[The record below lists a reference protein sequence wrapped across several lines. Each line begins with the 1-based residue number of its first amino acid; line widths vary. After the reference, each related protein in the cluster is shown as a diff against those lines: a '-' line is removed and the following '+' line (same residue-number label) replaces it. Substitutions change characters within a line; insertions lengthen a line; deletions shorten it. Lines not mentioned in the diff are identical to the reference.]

1 MELSYVAP
9 VPSKFLKD
17 FKEELWAGGE
27 MVREA
32 WCTELPEA
40 EPIINDV
47 CTAFP
52 EYTPEKLR
60 ETKSN
65 MIGYA
70 TNYRPPYSKGCISWY
85 TWKFPSDEQI
95 AQYGISLLPGTRF
108 YQWYGMKFDPI
119 NKVSW
124 LKYVFNATA
133 TGTVPCPPLPNN
145 SRLPFYAMIADE
157 DKKTLPLVDVYF
169 NAAYEDV
176 KVYCEEHGLIYPA
189 PPPEEE
195 VLTKLW
201 AFVYDINTLEISKVK
216 GYRIFNIYDRT
227 K

>member
-1 MELSYVAP
+1 MELCSAFV

-27 MVREA
+27 IVREA

-40 EPIINDV
+40 QPIIQELI
-47 CTAFP
+47 TAFP
-52 EYTPEKLR
+52 EYSEDKIR

-70 TNYRPPYSKGCISWY
+70 SNYRPPYNDGCISWY
-85 TWKFPSDEQI
+85 TWKLPTAAQI
-95 AQYGISLLPGTRF
+95 SKFNIKLLSNTKLHH
-108 YQWYGMKFDPI
+108 WYGMKFDTI
-119 NKVSW
+119 NHKMW
-124 LKYVFNATA
+124 LKYVFFDIVTGATP
-133 TGTVPCPPLPNN
+133 VPEMPTHTN
-145 SRLPFYAMIADE
+145 SFFAMIADE
-157 DKKTLPLVDVYF
+157 AGVTLPLVDIYF
-169 NAAYEDV
+169 NATPEDV
-176 KVYCEEHGLIYPA
+176 KAYCVEHGLSYPA

-195 VLTKLW
+195 PLTKLW